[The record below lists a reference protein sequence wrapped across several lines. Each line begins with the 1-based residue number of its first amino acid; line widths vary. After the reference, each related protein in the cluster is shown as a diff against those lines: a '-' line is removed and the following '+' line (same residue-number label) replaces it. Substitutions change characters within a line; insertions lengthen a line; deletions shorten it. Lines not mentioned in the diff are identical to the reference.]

1 MRNLF
6 EEATSIQAERLI
18 DLPMLTP
25 EIIRTLLP
33 EDLPTEAPADPRRL
47 QGMYL

>member
-1 MRNLF
+1 MF

-18 DLPMLTP
+18 DLPLLTP

-33 EDLPTEAPADPRRL
+33 EDLPSEPPVDLPKL